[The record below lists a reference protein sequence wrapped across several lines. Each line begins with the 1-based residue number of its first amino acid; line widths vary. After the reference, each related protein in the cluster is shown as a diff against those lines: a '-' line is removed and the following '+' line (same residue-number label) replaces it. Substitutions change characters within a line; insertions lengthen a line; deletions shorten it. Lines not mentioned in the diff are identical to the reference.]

1 MLDCNSVRDVRKNS
15 RYHCYNNKK
24 CDHTINENVVTT
36 AMGVIVVEVAQNDA
50 AMSAKYDFQTPS
62 INKY

>member
-1 MLDCNSVRDVRKNS
+1 
-15 RYHCYNNKK
+15 
-24 CDHTINENVVTT
+24 
-36 AMGVIVVEVAQNDA
+36 MGVIVVEVAQNDA